1 MLIENGLADSVDF
14 FHLDALSS
22 AVALNVDFDVLLTVI
37 ASGIYRRF
45 AQGLRGYQHA
55 RSRQIFRRFLDTSAR
70 VAISKTADLVTV
82 RLPRRA
88 HNPLLLD
95 AGLIGPATA
104 IPWWGG
110 CPLKIE
116 VV

>member
-1 MLIENGLADSVDF
+1 MLIENGLADGVDF
-14 FHLDALSS
+14 FHLDSVSS

-37 ASGIYRRF
+37 ASGIGRMLARK
-45 AQGLRGYQHA
+45 LHGYEHA
-55 RSRQIFRRFLDTSAR
+55 RARQVFRRFLDTTAR
-70 VAISKTADLVTV
+70 VVVSKREVVV

-88 HNPLLLD
+88 HNPILID
-95 AGLIGPATA
+95 AKLIGTGTR

-110 CPLKIE
+110 RRLRLE